1 MWTTQALVKGNS
13 LEICDDKL
21 KEFSGRQI
29 TVTIMIPESRN
40 FYSDDAMASLNH
52 LLSMPKRIP
61 ADTDYKEEYR
71 KHLDS
76 KYDNIG

>member
-13 LEICDDKL
+13 FEICDDKL
-21 KEFSGRQI
+21 KEFNGRQI

-40 FYSDDAMASLNH
+40 VHSDNAMASLNH

-61 ADTDYKEEYR
+61 ADIDYKEEYR

-76 KYDNIG
+76 KYDNIS